1 MKAKHPR
8 VAVTCVPSPVTDMEA
23 FTKPRDRTS
32 SSGVFVLFCLINKF
46 PHNSGKFS

>member
-8 VAVTCVPSPVTDMEA
+8 VRVACVPSPVTDMEA
-23 FTKPRDRTS
+23 FTKPLKIELQV
-32 SSGVFVLFCLINKF
+32 VFFLFCLMNKF